1 MRVPRIWVITLLLTA
16 ALYAAKPLTVYV
28 IDVEGGKAML
38 VLTPA
43 GEVMLVDAGW
53 SGAYNDK
60 FVVAAQNDR
69 DTGRILEVLK
79 LEKVRQIDYFVVT
92 HYDTDHVGNVAKLAA
107 RLAIPV
113 RNFVD
118 HGELLSQNAVAVE
131 EVRAYRQA
139 IETLKANRIVARPGE
154 VIPVKGVEVR
164 VIASA
169 GELIPGPLPGAGQ
182 PNPFCPEPPSRPD
195 RGENPASVAL
205 LYTLGRFRMADFAD
219 LTKGREYELMC
230 PANRV
235 GTVDLWMVSHHGM
248 DMSNGRWLVHALAPQ
263 VAIMNNGAKKGGKP
277 EPLQVIRSSPG
288 LADLWQL
295 HYSLE
300 AGDGNSPEQFI
311 ANPEK
316 EQNPNSFGEMLGDE
330 ARWIKVSASENGEF
344 TVLNSRNNFSRTYRS
359 RRAATGSAMKSMP

>member
-1 MRVPRIWVITLLLTA
+1 MNLLRIWMFTVVLAA
-16 ALYAAKPLTVYV
+16 ALCAAKPLTIYV

-60 FVVAAQNDR
+60 FVVDTYNDR
-69 DTGRILEVLK
+69 DAGRILEVLK
-79 LEKVRQIDYFVVT
+79 LEKVRQIDYFVIT

-107 RLAIPV
+107 KLDIPV

-118 HGELLSQNAVAVE
+118 HGDLVGQNEVAVE
-131 EVRAYRQA
+131 EVRAYREA
-139 IETLKANRIVARPGE
+139 IPKLKANRILARPGG
-154 VIPVKGVEVR
+154 VIPLRGMEVR
-164 VIASA
+164 IIASG
-169 GELIPGPLPGAGQ
+169 GELIPNALPGAGQ
-182 PNPFCPEPPSRPD
+182 PNPFCSEPPPSRPD

-248 DMSNGRWLVHALAPQ
+248 DMSNGRWLVHALSPQ

-277 EPLQVIRSSPG
+277 EPLKVIRNSPG

-300 AGDGNSPEQFI
+300 AGDLNTPEQFI
-311 ANPEK
+311 ANPQK
-316 EQNPNSFGEMLGDE
+316 EQDPNSFGEMLGCQGK
-330 ARWIKVSASENGEF
+330 WIKVSARENGEF
-344 TVLNSRNNFSRTYRS
+344 TVVNGRNNFRRTYRS
-359 RRAATGSAMKSMP
+359 RRAAAGS

>member
-1 MRVPRIWVITLLLTA
+1 MSLSRIWLPALFLA
-16 ALYAAKPLTVYV
+16 AVLCAAKPLTIYV
-28 IDVEGGKAML
+28 IDVEGGKSML

-60 FVVAAQNDR
+60 FVVDTPNER
-69 DTGRILEVLK
+69 DSGRILEVLK
-79 LEKVRQIDYFVVT
+79 LEKVRKIDYFVVT
-92 HYDTDHVGNVAKLAA
+92 HYDADHVGNVARLAA

-118 HGELLSQNAVAVE
+118 HGELQNQNPVAVE
-131 EVRAYRQA
+131 DVRAYRQA
-139 IETLKANRIVARPGE
+139 IEKLKANRILARPGALIPIRGVEVRIVASGGE
-154 VIPVKGVEVR
+154 VIPDALE
-164 VIASA
+164 
-169 GELIPGPLPGAGQ
+169 GAGQ

-205 LYTLGRFRMADFAD
+205 LYTLGAFRMADFAD

-230 PANRV
+230 PVNRA
-235 GTVDLWMVSHHGM
+235 GPVDLWMVSHHGM

-263 VAIMNNGAKKGGKP
+263 VAILNNGAKKGGKP
-277 EPLQVIRSSPG
+277 EPLGVIRSSPG

-300 AGDGNSPEQFI
+300 AKELNAPEQFI
-311 ANPEK
+311 ANPQTG
-316 EQNPNSFGEMLGDE
+316 QNPASFGEMLGDG
-330 ARWIKVSASENGEF
+330 ARWIKVVASEDGEF
-344 TVLNSRNNFSRTYRS
+344 TVTNSRNNFSRTYRS
-359 RRAATGSAMKSMP
+359 RRAARAAARDVR